1 MAGRPARLA
10 LPAGPGAGLAPVAR
24 PAGARRVLDDLPAV
38 TGPAQCELC
47 ERQVDRYT
55 LHHLVPRAEG
65 GNHGAKAR
73 LCPACHRQL
82 HALFSETT
90 LARDL
95 NSIPR
100 LRANEQISRY
110 LQWVR
115 KQKSTS
121 GVRVRRS
128 NHRQ

>member
-1 MAGRPARLA
+1 MTRS
-10 LPAGPGAGLAPVAR
+10 
-24 PAGARRVLDDLPAV
+24 AGARRVLDDMPAV
-38 TGPAQCELC
+38 NGPAQCELC
-47 ERQVDRYT
+47 ERHVDRYT
-55 LHHLVPRAEG
+55 LHHLVPRAKG
-65 GNHGAKAR
+65 GNHGPKVR
-73 LCPACHRQL
+73 LCAACHLQL
-82 HALFSETT
+82 HALFSVTA
-90 LARDL
+90 LAREL

-100 LRANEQISRY
+100 LRANGQISLY

>member
-24 PAGARRVLDDLPAV
+24 PAGRRRVLEDLPAAN
-38 TGPAQCELC
+38 GPAQCELC

-55 LHHLVPRAEG
+55 VHHLVPRAKG
-65 GNHGAKAR
+65 GNHGPKAR

-82 HALFSETT
+82 HALFSEIT
-90 LARDL
+90 LAREL

-100 LRANEQISRY
+100 LRANGQISLY

-115 KQKSTS
+115 KQKGAAS
-121 GVRVRRS
+121 VRVRRA